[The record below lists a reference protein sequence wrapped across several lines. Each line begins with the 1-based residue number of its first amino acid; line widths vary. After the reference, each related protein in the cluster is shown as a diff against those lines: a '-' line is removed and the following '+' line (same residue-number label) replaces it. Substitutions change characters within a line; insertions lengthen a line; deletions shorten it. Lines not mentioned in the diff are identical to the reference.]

1 MVAIDTDDGRIR
13 SPRAVFAE
21 RFGELHAAAGN
32 PTLRR
37 VATAAENRMRAA
49 RGNRPGGASAQRIS
63 DWKAGRNVPAR
74 FESLLPVVLSLVE
87 LAGKAG
93 NPLPRELADPAE
105 WQRLWRE
112 ATSWNPEED
121 TEAACPYPG
130 LRAYAAEQRSLF
142 FGRTRAVAELT
153 DAVRSATGITAV
165 IGASGAGKSSLLAA
179 GLAPA
184 LGDWQIT
191 TLTPGAHPYEALL
204 EALGGPATEQQP
216 EAIGQPT
223 EGDEQ
228 PERTKLPAPEPS
240 DGGVALAVLAAR
252 NDGVRRL
259 VIVDQLEELF
269 TACADERE
277 RELFLSVLDGCAG
290 RADDPVAVVV
300 ALRADFYAHCLN
312 HLILQDA
319 LEHRGYLLGP
329 LRMDELSQAVSGPAR
344 AVGLELEPG
353 LEELIT
359 SELCGAGDHHGRRTY
374 DPGALPLLSHVMAA
388 TWQHRE
394 GRRLTI
400 AGYRRA
406 GGVVGSVAETAEYA
420 WNELTSAQQ
429 RAARDLLLGLVT
441 VSQDARD
448 TRRTVPR
455 DELLRRTDAHED
467 ATAALELLARTRLIT
482 LDADAV
488 TLTHEIVLTAWPR
501 LRTWID
507 EDRVGYLIRQR
518 LETDAAE
525 WAAQERD
532 PALLYRGS
540 RLQSARDHADPPP
553 VGPLAQEFLTRSA
566 TAVSATRRRSR
577 GLRAALAV
585 LGVGLLVV
593 GFGLYSQLR
602 LADQRDADSQFAAV
616 LAAADR
622 VQHTDPS
629 LAAQLNLAAWQLRP
643 GDSTVRSRLLQSQ
656 ATPLVTVT
664 PAHTDAITQ
673 IAFQPAVHTL
683 ASLDTAGNL
692 RLWDTADPK
701 HPRARG
707 PQLTGIEGVVLDTT
721 ARLMVTSSRPESADG
736 GTRGTNPFV
745 TLWDIVDPATP
756 RRLTQVPM
764 TSLDAQLALSPD
776 GRTLVTMG
784 WDEFT
789 LWDIGNP
796 AAPVPRAARTLPV
809 SDSYGGAGTV
819 RFSPD
824 GRLLARANR
833 EGSPS
838 LNSVQLWDVSQPNN
852 PTLLAPA
859 FAITPES
866 AGQTG
871 VVDLEFRPDSAVLAV
886 GITPE
891 SGSHGVAQLWDLADP
906 GHPRLASSREI
917 DRGSMTALAF
927 APDGRTLAVA
937 VGESVAVWN
946 VTDPADPALLVDDLA
961 VTAGSCHSA
970 VDDHRYEC
978 LPEPR
983 TVAFTTDGRSV
994 LAGTSTGDIH
1004 TWSLP
1009 TALTATVPGSDEI
1022 SGFAANGTELAV
1034 GLANRDTATLWDI
1047 RNLQAPRTIT
1057 QYRFRA
1063 GLGSSQLSSDGTLL
1077 LTMDIDRGTVTVLD
1091 VTDPAAIHAR
1101 GTWTFPDPSAFRY
1114 WNISP
1119 DFRTAV
1125 TIDAQQMMQL
1135 WDLTDPSHT
1144 TPLGAA
1150 VPLTENGTFSF
1161 GADGKSMIETSAA
1174 RTPEQVTTLWSLADR
1189 SHPSRVADLLRVPE
1203 SDGASVVIAP
1213 DLRTMVVSEK
1223 GSVQAWDIGDPHRIR
1238 KLGGALTGKL
1248 PAAEAVS
1255 FTPDS
1260 QRLLARGSDGAV
1272 QLWDFTDRAHPT
1284 QTAALTSTAGYGGTG
1299 AAMSLGNN
1307 YLAAITT
1314 EGTLALWDLDTQ
1326 HAIDRIC
1333 SITGEFWTRDLWHRY
1348 VPQLPYS
1355 EPCRTGS

>member
-1 MVAIDTDDGRIR
+1 MAVELDDGRTR

-21 RFGELHAAAGN
+21 RFDKLHAAAGN

-37 VATAAENRMRAA
+37 VASAAEDRMRAA

-74 FESLLPVVLSLVE
+74 FESLLPVVLTLIE
-87 LAGKAG
+87 LASKAG
-93 NPLPRELADPAE
+93 NPLPPTLADPAE

-112 ATSWNPEED
+112 ATSWNPGQD
-121 TEAACPYPG
+121 AEAACPYPG
-130 LRAYAAEQRSLF
+130 LRAYGAEQRNLF
-142 FGRTRAVAELT
+142 FGRSRAVTELT
-153 DAVRSATGITAV
+153 DAVRTATGLTAV

-184 LGDWQIT
+184 LNDWEIT
-191 TLTPGAHPYEALL
+191 TLTPGSHPYTALL
-204 EALGGPATEQQP
+204 EALGRPGATPPTES
-216 EAIGQPT
+216 EGQPA
-223 EGDEQ
+223 ERDE
-228 PERTKLPAPEPS
+228 PSARHS
-240 DGGVALAVLAAR
+240 DGGVALALSAAR
-252 NDGVRRL
+252 IGGPRRL
-259 VIVDQLEELF
+259 VVVDQLEELF
-269 TACADERE
+269 TACVDERE
-277 RELFLSVLDGCAG
+277 RELFLGVLDSVAS

-359 SELCGAGDHHGRRTY
+359 TELCGAGDRHGRRTY
-374 DPGALPLLSHVMAA
+374 DPGALPMLSHVMAA

-420 WNELTSAQQ
+420 WNELSSDQQ
-429 RAARDLLLGLVT
+429 RAARELLLGLVT
-441 VSQDARD
+441 VSQDSRD
-448 TRRTVPR
+448 TRRTVAR
-455 DELLRRTDAHED
+455 DDLLRRTDAHED

-501 LRTWID
+501 LRGWID

-518 LETDAAE
+518 LESDAAE

-532 PALLYRGS
+532 PSLLYRGS
-540 RLQSARDHADPPP
+540 RLQSAREHADPPP
-553 VGPLAQEFLTRSA
+553 IGPLAQEFLTRSA
-566 TAVSATRRRSR
+566 TAVSTTRRRSR
-577 GLRAALAV
+577 GLRAVLALF
-585 LGVGLLVV
+585 GVGLLVV
-593 GFGLYSQLR
+593 GFGLYSQIR
-602 LADQRDADSQFAAV
+602 LADQRDADSRFAAV

-629 LAAQLNLAAWQLRP
+629 LAAQLDLVAWRLRP

-664 PAHTDAITQ
+664 PGHTDVIKQ
-673 IAFQPAVHTL
+673 IAFQPSARTL
-683 ASLDTAGNL
+683 ASVDESGNL
-692 RLWDTADPK
+692 QLWDTTDPK
-701 HPRARG
+701 HPRVRG
-707 PQLTGIEGVVLDTT
+707 QQLTGIAAVALDTT
-721 ARLMVTSSRPESADG
+721 ARLMATSTRPGADS
-736 GTRGTNPFV
+736 NSIPNANSIV
-745 TLWDIVDPATP
+745 TLWDISDPATP
-756 RRLTQVPM
+756 RQLVQLPM
-764 TSLDAQLALSPD
+764 LSLETQLAISPD

-784 WDEFT
+784 WRAFT

-796 AAPVPRAARTLPV
+796 AAPIQRASRELPT
-809 SDSYGGAGTV
+809 SDAYGSTGKV

-833 EGSPS
+833 EGSPN

-852 PTLLAPA
+852 PTLVAPA
-859 FAITPES
+859 FAISPES
-866 AGQTG
+866 VRQTG
-871 VVDLEFRPDSAVLAV
+871 VVDLDFRPDSAVLAV

-891 SGSHGVAQLWDLADP
+891 SDSHGIVQLWDLADP
-906 GHPRLASSREI
+906 AHPRMASSREI
-917 DRGSMTALAF
+917 DRGSMSALAF
-927 APDGRTLAVA
+927 APDGHALAVA
-937 VGESVAVWN
+937 VGETVTVWN

-961 VTAGSCHSA
+961 VTAGICHSP
-970 VDDHRYEC
+970 VDDHQYEC
-978 LPEPR
+978 VPEPR
-983 TVAFTTDGRSV
+983 TLAFTADGRSV
-994 LAGTSTGDIH
+994 LTGTSTGDVH

-1009 TALTATVPGSDEI
+1009 TALTPTAPGSNEI
-1022 SGFAANGTELAV
+1022 SDFAANGTELAV
-1034 GLANRDTATLWDI
+1034 GLSSRDTATLWDI

-1057 QYRFRA
+1057 QYRFA
-1063 GLGSSQLSSDGTLL
+1063 HSLGSSRLSSDGTLL
-1077 LTMDIDRGTVTVLD
+1077 LAMDMSLGTVTLID
-1091 VTDPAAIHAR
+1091 VTDPAAIHPR
-1101 GTWTFPDPSAFRY
+1101 GTWTFPDPSAYRY
-1114 WNISP
+1114 WQISP
-1119 DFRTAV
+1119 DLRTAV
-1125 TIDAQQMMQL
+1125 TIDDQKVMQL
-1135 WDLTDPSHT
+1135 WDLSNPSRT

-1161 GADGKSMIETSAA
+1161 GVDGKTMIETSAA
-1174 RTPEQVTTLWSLADR
+1174 GTAEEITTLWSLANR
-1189 SHPSRVADLLRVPE
+1189 SHPSRVAELIRLPE
-1203 SDGASVVIAP
+1203 GDAASVVIAP

-1223 GSVQAWDIGDPHRIR
+1223 GTVQAWDISDPHRIR
-1238 KLGGALTGKL
+1238 KLGGALAGKL

-1284 QTAALTSTAGYGGTG
+1284 QTAALTSTAGYGDTG

-1314 EGTLALWDLDTQ
+1314 EGTLALWDFDTQ

-1333 SITGEFWTRDLWHRY
+1333 SITGTFWTESLWHRY
-1348 VPQLPYS
+1348 LPQQPYQA
-1355 EPCRTGS
+1355 PCRATS